1 MYIIGATSCST
12 GIAHT
17 YMAAE
22 AIKKAGKKLGHK
34 VKIETQGSIG
44 IENMLTDKDIEKADL
59 IIICA
64 DVALRESERFRG
76 RAVYET
82 KTDAFIKHAD
92 KELKKAIEEMG
103 VKAPPQKQ

>member
-1 MYIIGATSCST
+1 MYIIGVTSCST

-22 AIKKAGKKLGHK
+22 AIKKAAKKSGHK

-44 IENMLTDKDIEKADL
+44 IENRLSKKDIDSADL

-64 DVALRESERFRG
+64 DVALREPERFEG
-76 RAVYET
+76 RKVYES
-82 KTDAFIKHAD
+82 KTEVFIKNA
-92 KELKKAIEEMG
+92 ESALKAALET
-103 VKAPPQKQ
+103 V